1 MKRIL
6 RSKNLKRTSLAPS
19 ILEETL
25 AFCLTSKMSH
35 GLRWRATCSMT
46 IRNPELHIEIRE
58 IARGVTAKDVGSGAL
73 LGIGLGWASGTEY
86 TESSIGKHTLRVN

>member
-1 MKRIL
+1 
-6 RSKNLKRTSLAPS
+6 
-19 ILEETL
+19 
-25 AFCLTSKMSH
+25 
-35 GLRWRATCSMT
+35 MT